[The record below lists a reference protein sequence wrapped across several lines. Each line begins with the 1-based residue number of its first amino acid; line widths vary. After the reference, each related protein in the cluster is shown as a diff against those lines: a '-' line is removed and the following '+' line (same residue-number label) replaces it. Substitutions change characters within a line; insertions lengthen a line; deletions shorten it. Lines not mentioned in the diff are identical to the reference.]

1 MVSGK
6 APRKQAVPQAT
17 GVDTEQALE
26 AFRDP
31 VWRLETL
38 YSIHTRDGA
47 VIKFAPRPQQAQI
60 IDLIYRQGCR
70 RIIILKARQLGFSTL
85 LGVICADR
93 LCFGQ
98 GQQISLIDQTL
109 ADAQM
114 KLRDIVLVAYNSLDP
129 ALRKELPIVRANN
142 AELAIKFVGH
152 DDAKTNSLFAGLHAR
167 GGANSFLH
175 ISEWGVIQATDL
187 ARSEEILTGA
197 LPSVGDAICVVETT
211 WRGGRNGH
219 LWSLVKTALETPEE
233 QKGPLDWRVVFF
245 NWQDDPSYSDAVPRP
260 ISEETTRYFAGLPAS
275 AGAFTSGQKSWY
287 QRKRAELGMFVLRE
301 FPTVMEEC
309 FQAPVEGAI
318 YAAAIDKL
326 RVEGAIK
333 PWIVDHSAL
342 TYTAWDLGSPVNTV
356 VWYFQLGPFGE
367 IRVIDCDL
375 DLDIPPVERVAAMLG
390 KGYLYGSHFLPH
402 DAQATQKS
410 GRTFLNE
417 LKDAGLPNCRAVPR
431 TYDIWVGIN
440 RLRQM
445 LPRFSF
451 RIPQCERGL
460 EALSNYHTIRE
471 TSTGIARDEPC
482 HDWASHACDAL
493 RVISECDAANMLRG
507 AAGGAAS
514 GRPYRGVKVIT
525 GFRGDAGRRGTYEP
539 DILYTLLWP

>member
-1 MVSGK
+1 MI
-6 APRKQAVPQAT
+6 R
-17 GVDTEQALE
+17 
-26 AFRDP
+26 
-31 VWRLETL
+31 
-38 YSIHTRDGA
+38 
-47 VIKFAPRPQQAQI
+47 
-60 IDLIYRQGCR
+60 
-70 RIIILKARQLGFSTL
+70 
-85 LGVICADR
+85 
-93 LCFGQ
+93 
-98 GQQISLIDQTL
+98 
-109 ADAQM
+109 
-114 KLRDIVLVAYNSLDP
+114 LDP
-129 ALRKELPIVRANN
+129 ALKRELPITRSNTG
-142 AELAIKFVGH
+142 ELAVKFVRH
-152 DDAKTNSLFAGLHAR
+152 EEAKTNAMFAGTHAR
-167 GGANSFLH
+167 GGANSFLWV
-175 ISEWGVIQATDL
+175 SEWGVIQATDL
-187 ARSEEILTGA
+187 ARSEEVLTGA
-197 LPSVGDAICVVETT
+197 LPSVGDGVCVVETT

-219 LWSLVKTALETPEE
+219 LWGLVKSALETPEE
-233 QKGPLDWRVVFF
+233 QKGPLDWRVTFF
-245 NWQDDPSYSDAVPRP
+245 PWWDEPSYCDPAPRHL
-260 ISEETTRYFAGLPAS
+260 SEDTRRYFAGLNNISVS
-275 AGAFTSGQKSWY
+275 AGQMSWY
-287 QRKRAELGMFVLRE
+287 QRKRDELGMFVLRE

-318 YAAAIDKL
+318 YAGAIDKL

-342 TYTAWDLGSPVNTV
+342 VHTAWDLGSPVNTA

-431 TYDIWVGIN
+431 THDIWVGIN

-460 EALSNYHTIRE
+460 EALSNYHTVRE

-482 HDWASHACDAL
+482 HDWCCHACDAL
-493 RVISECDAANMLRG
+493 RLIAEAEAAHCCAMPGPAERS
-507 AAGGAAS
+507 AYRS
-514 GRPYRGVKVIT
+514 GVTVKT
-525 GFRGDAGRRGTYEP
+525 GFRGDSVSRGGEKSILDRFFGPEP
-539 DILYTLLWP
+539 TAPCG